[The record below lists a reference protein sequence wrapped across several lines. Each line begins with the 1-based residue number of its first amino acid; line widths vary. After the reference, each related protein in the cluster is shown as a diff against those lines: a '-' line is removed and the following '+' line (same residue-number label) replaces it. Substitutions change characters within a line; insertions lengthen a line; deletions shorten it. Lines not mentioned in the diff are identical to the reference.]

1 MRAFKPIGTNQRNN
15 YQQRGFD
22 PKELFRQIR
31 PVTFLAI
38 CGGRW
43 NYTKNEEGEIV
54 EVGLP
59 CGKGYSVAITLAWN
73 DTYIVRRDFGVKNP
87 RTKGVL
93 TDVYCD
99 QVSEVAY
106 QASLFAN
113 SKFGQPDLFMEQVER
128 EKQADL
134 KHQMEVSTR

>member
-1 MRAFKPIGTNQRNN
+1 MTNS

-22 PKELFRQIR
+22 PKELIKQIGFGN
-31 PVTFLAI
+31 FLAI

-43 NYTKNEEGEIV
+43 KAIQNEEGEVV
-54 EVGLP
+54 EVVLP

-99 QVSEVAY
+99 QVGEVAY
-106 QASLFAN
+106 QASLFAMG
-113 SKFGQPDLFMEQVER
+113 KWGQPDLFIEQAEQ
-128 EKQADL
+128 EKQ
-134 KHQMEVSTR
+134 VSA

>member
-1 MRAFKPIGTNQRNN
+1 MRNS

-22 PKELFRQIR
+22 PKELLKQIGA
-31 PVTFLAI
+31 PTFLAI
-38 CGGRW
+38 SGGRW
-43 NYTKNEEGEIV
+43 KAITDEEGEVVEIV
-54 EVGLP
+54 LP
-59 CGKGYSVAITLAWN
+59 CGKGYSVAVTLAWN

-113 SKFGQPDLFMEQVER
+113 SKFGQPDFFMEQVER

-134 KHQMEVSTR
+134 KHQMEVFTR

>member
-1 MRAFKPIGTNQRNN
+1 MRNS

-22 PKELFRQIR
+22 PKELLKQIGA
-31 PVTFLAI
+31 PTFLAI
-38 CGGRW
+38 SGGRW
-43 NYTKNEEGEIV
+43 KAITDEEGEVVEIV
-54 EVGLP
+54 LP

-73 DTYIVRRDFGVKNP
+73 DTWTVRRDFGIKNP

-99 QVSEVAY
+99 QVSDVAY
-106 QASLFAN
+106 QASLFAM
-113 SKFGQPDLFMEQVER
+113 SKFGMPDLFMEQVNR

-134 KHQMEVSTR
+134 KHQMEVFTK